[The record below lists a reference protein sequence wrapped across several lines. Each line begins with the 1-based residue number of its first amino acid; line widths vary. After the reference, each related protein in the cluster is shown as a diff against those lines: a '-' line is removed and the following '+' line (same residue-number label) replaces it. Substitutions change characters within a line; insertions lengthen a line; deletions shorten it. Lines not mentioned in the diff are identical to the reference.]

1 MKEAKKLVGRTLVKK
16 ETLEQY
22 VRNSVTMTDFYGE
35 KYNYDEMMN
44 VFDSLFGNG
53 EHIEN
58 DIDTFNP
65 ATIWENGKEAG
76 FITFNPN
83 EGWVIGEFQY
93 ASLTQLM
100 SILEERYNLVESY
113 NRKMQI

>member
-1 MKEAKKLVGRTLVKK
+1 MYEMVGRVLLKK
-16 ETLEQY
+16 ERMEEL

-58 DIDTFNP
+58 DIDTFNTS
-65 ATIWENGKEAG
+65 TIWENGKAVG
-76 FITFNPN
+76 FVVFNPN
-83 EGWVIGEFQY
+83 DGWSIGEYQY
-93 ASLTQLM
+93 ASITQLM
-100 SILEERYNLVESY
+100 RIMTERYNLVETY
-113 NRKMQI
+113 NMKR